1 MMTGHR
7 KPELLIWVL
16 SILCLACSSAGFNP
30 VDNYLIDCGSS
41 TNTSVGNR
49 VFIADNLAS
58 NLLSTPQDVLANTTL
73 KSITSSEDSLLY
85 QTARVFT
92 GSSKYTFQIRQSGR
106 HWIRL
111 YFYPFVYNSYDMSAA
126 KFAVSAQ
133 NYVLLS
139 DFSVKN
145 ASVKEFSLNV
155 TSNNLV
161 ITFTPSGSSTAFL
174 NAIEVVSVPDGLITD
189 DANGVTPSAN
199 LPDLLPLALQTVWRV
214 NMGGPTVTVDNDTL
228 WRTWIPDTNF
238 LLNGNSAG
246 NFSNL
251 PAVKYVKGG
260 ATEDS
265 APKTV
270 YGTARVMN
278 SLSDPNI
285 NFNVTWEF
293 NVDPGFQYLVRFHF
307 CDIVSKALNELY
319 FNVYI
324 DSWIVS
330 KDLDPSTYFG

>member
-278 SLSDPNI
+278 SLSDPNMI
-285 NFNVTWEF
+285 LILMLPGSSMWIQDFNTLF
-293 NVDPGFQYLVRFHF
+293 GFTFV
-307 CDIVSKALNELY
+307 I
-319 FNVYI
+319 
-324 DSWIVS
+324 
-330 KDLDPSTYFG
+330 